1 MKKILVI
8 DESRRFREYLSGQ
21 LQAKGFEVI
30 MGANGLD
37 GLVKLRAEIPD
48 LVIMDYFLSRKSSM
62 DLLKEKAANPNVS
75 KIPVIMAASKL
86 DRSKLVEVAQFNVK
100 KFFSKPVRMDAL
112 LRAVS
117 DILKVEVHIDT
128 TPCIIEAH
136 LNDEIL
142 FVEIARG
149 LNAEKIEL
157 LHYKISELLEL
168 YELEYPRV
176 LVMMTDVEILDADK
190 AKFRELINTI
200 IEYAGPY
207 ARHMKI
213 LTKSDI
219 ITEFIQSNPDFEM
232 IEVTDNLNKAMDDLL
247 GLRPDDVAH
256 DEVVRQKLLSA
267 TEPKKDRD
275 ETIQLRFDEP
285 DQASGSAADAVENDE
300 TAKAKRRI
308 TVAIVD
314 DDPII
319 HQLVRT
325 VFANAGWSIVAF
337 ENGRAFVESLGEH
350 TYDLVFLDIMMP
362 EMDGFQVLNHV
373 KSQSFAFPVIVLSS
387 LSQHEA
393 VAQAMR
399 LGVRSY
405 LMKPFKPES
414 LIRKTAEI
422 LNSNF

>member
-48 LVIMDYFLSRKSSM
+48 LIIMDYFLSRKSSM

-117 DILKVEVHIDT
+117 DILKVEVQIDT

-190 AKFRELINTI
+190 SKFRELINTI

-219 ITEFIQSNPDFEM
+219 ITEFIQSNSDFEM